1 MNYYIQKLKEFKE
14 VITNN
19 NKEELNNLI
28 QKANGIK
35 KNIGQMTI
43 NLSTTSNWPI
53 HFKKPLIIAGPCS
66 AESEKQMLATGNALK
81 YHPNLLF
88 RAGIWKPRTRPNN
101 FEGIGSIGLKWL
113 KTVKEETGLS
123 TTTEVANAFHVEE
136 ALKQDVDVLW
146 VGARTTVNPFA
157 VQEIANALKGVD
169 IPIMIKNPIN
179 PEVNLWVGA
188 IERFADAGLTKL
200 AAIHRGFFAYNNTKY
215 RNIPQWQIAIEL
227 RRRIPGIPMIC
238 DPSHIA
244 GKRNLIYEVS
254 QKAIDMNY
262 DGLMIETHIDPE
274 KALSDNAQQVTP
286 QQLYEVLEKLIVR
299 QAKIENPVFKSS
311 LDQLRIE
318 IDDLDN
324 ELVDLLKRR
333 MNVAE
338 KIGIHKKEN
347 QVTILQSNRWEE
359 LLKTRIQHGIDN
371 GLTEEFMNKV
381 LKAIHQESINR
392 QTKVMNK

>member
-1 MNYYIQKLKEFKE
+1 
-14 VITNN
+14 
-19 NKEELNNLI
+19 
-28 QKANGIK
+28 
-35 KNIGQMTI
+35 MTI
-43 NLSTTSNWPI
+43 NLSNPSNWPI

-66 AESEKQMLATGNALK
+66 AESEEQMLATGNALK
-81 YHPNLLF
+81 SHQNILF
-88 RAGIWKPRTRPNN
+88 RAGIWKPRTRPNS

-113 KTVKEETGLS
+113 KTVKEETGLA

-146 VGARTTVNPFA
+146 IGARTTVNPFA

-169 IPIMIKNPIN
+169 VPLMIKNPLN

-215 RNIPQWQIAIEL
+215 RNIPQWQLAIEL

-244 GKRNLIYEVS
+244 GKRKLIYEVS

-262 DGLMIETHIDPE
+262 DGLMIETHVNPE

-286 QQLYEVLEKLIVR
+286 QQLNEILEKLVVR
-299 QAKIENPVFKSS
+299 QAKIEDPVFKSS

-324 ELVDLLKRR
+324 ELVDVLKRR
-333 MNVAE
+333 MKVAE

-359 LLKTRIQHGIDN
+359 LLKTRIQHGVDN

>member
-1 MNYYIQKLKEFKE
+1 
-14 VITNN
+14 
-19 NKEELNNLI
+19 
-28 QKANGIK
+28 
-35 KNIGQMTI
+35 MTI
-43 NLSTTSNWPI
+43 NLSTPSNWPI
-53 HFKKPLIIAGPCS
+53 HFNKPLIIAGPCS
-66 AESEKQMLATGNALK
+66 AESEEQMLATGNALK
-81 YHPNLLF
+81 SHQNLLF
-88 RAGIWKPRTRPNN
+88 RAGVWKPRTRPNN
-101 FEGIGSIGLKWL
+101 FEGIGRIGLTWL
-113 KTVKEETGLS
+113 KIVKEETGLA

-146 VGARTTVNPFA
+146 IGARTTVNPFA

-169 IPIMIKNPIN
+169 IPLMIKNPLN

-215 RNIPQWQIAIEL
+215 RNIPQWQLAIEL
-227 RRRIPGIPMIC
+227 RRRVPGIPMIC

-244 GKRNLIYEVS
+244 GKSSLIYEVS

-262 DGLMIETHIDPE
+262 DGLMIETHINPE
-274 KALSDNAQQVTP
+274 KALSDNNQQVTP
-286 QQLYEVLEKLIVR
+286 KQLNEILGKLVVR
-299 QAKIENPVFKSS
+299 QAKIEDPVFKSS

-318 IDDLDN
+318 IDDLDY
-324 ELVDLLKRR
+324 ELVDVLKRR

-347 QVTILQSNRWEE
+347 KVTILQSNRWEE
-359 LLKTRIQHGIDN
+359 LLKTRIQHGVDN

>member
-1 MNYYIQKLKEFKE
+1 
-14 VITNN
+14 
-19 NKEELNNLI
+19 
-28 QKANGIK
+28 
-35 KNIGQMTI
+35 MTI
-43 NLSTTSNWPI
+43 NLSTPSNWPI
-53 HFKKPLIIAGPCS
+53 HFNKPLIIAGPCS
-66 AESEKQMLATGNALK
+66 AESEEQMLATGNALK
-81 YHPNLLF
+81 SHQNILF
-88 RAGIWKPRTRPNN
+88 RAGVWKPRTRPKN
-101 FEGIGSIGLKWL
+101 FEGIGRIGLTWL
-113 KTVKEETGLS
+113 KIVKEETGLA

-146 VGARTTVNPFA
+146 IGARTTVNPFA

-169 IPIMIKNPIN
+169 IPLMIKNPLN

-200 AAIHRGFFAYNNTKY
+200 AAIHRGFFAYNHTKY
-215 RNIPQWQIAIEL
+215 RNIPQWQLAIEL
-227 RRRIPGIPMIC
+227 RRRVPGIPMIC

-244 GKRNLIYEVS
+244 GKSSLIYEVS

-262 DGLMIETHIDPE
+262 DGLMIETHINPE
-274 KALSDNAQQVTP
+274 KALSDNNQQVTP
-286 QQLYEVLEKLIVR
+286 KQLNEILGKLVVR
-299 QAKIENPVFKSS
+299 QAKIEDPVFKSS

-318 IDDLDN
+318 IDDLDY
-324 ELVDLLKRR
+324 ELLDVLKRR

-338 KIGIHKKEN
+338 KIGLHKKEN
-347 QVTILQSNRWEE
+347 KVTILQSNRWEE
-359 LLKTRIQHGIDN
+359 LLKTRIQHGVDN

>member
-1 MNYYIQKLKEFKE
+1 
-14 VITNN
+14 
-19 NKEELNNLI
+19 
-28 QKANGIK
+28 
-35 KNIGQMTI
+35 MTI

-53 HFKKPLIIAGPCS
+53 HFNKPLIIAGPCS
-66 AESEKQMLATGNALK
+66 AESEEQMLATGNALK
-81 YHPNLLF
+81 SHPNLLF

-101 FEGIGSIGLKWL
+101 FEGIGSIGLTWL

-123 TTTEVANAFHVEE
+123 TTTEVANALHVEE

-169 IPIMIKNPIN
+169 IPLMIKNPIN

-200 AAIHRGFFAYNNTKY
+200 AAIHRGFFTYNNTKY

-286 QQLYEVLEKLIVR
+286 QQLNEVLEKLIVR
-299 QAKIENPVFKSS
+299 QAKIENTVFKSS

>member
-1 MNYYIQKLKEFKE
+1 
-14 VITNN
+14 
-19 NKEELNNLI
+19 
-28 QKANGIK
+28 
-35 KNIGQMTI
+35 MTI
-43 NLSTTSNWPI
+43 NLSTPSNWPI

-66 AESEKQMLATGNALK
+66 AESEEQMLATGNALK
-81 YHPNLLF
+81 SHQNILF
-88 RAGIWKPRTRPNN
+88 RAGIWKPRTRPNS

-113 KTVKEETGLS
+113 KTVKEETGLA

-146 VGARTTVNPFA
+146 IGARTTVNPFA

-169 IPIMIKNPIN
+169 VPLMIKNPLN

-215 RNIPQWQIAIEL
+215 RNIPQWQLAIEL

-244 GKRNLIYEVS
+244 GKRKLIYEVS

-262 DGLMIETHIDPE
+262 DGLMIETHVNPE

-286 QQLYEVLEKLIVR
+286 QQLNEILEKLVVR
-299 QAKIENPVFKSS
+299 QAKIEDPVFKSS

-324 ELVDLLKRR
+324 ELVDVLKRR

-359 LLKTRIQHGIDN
+359 LLKTRIQHGVDN

>member
-1 MNYYIQKLKEFKE
+1 
-14 VITNN
+14 
-19 NKEELNNLI
+19 
-28 QKANGIK
+28 
-35 KNIGQMTI
+35 MTI
-43 NLSTTSNWPI
+43 NLSTPYNWPI

-66 AESEKQMLATGNALK
+66 AESEEQMLATGNALK
-81 YHPNLLF
+81 SHPNILF
-88 RAGIWKPRTRPNN
+88 RAGIWKPRTRPNS
-101 FEGIGSIGLKWL
+101 FEGIGSIGLTWL
-113 KTVKEETGLS
+113 KTVKEETGLA

-136 ALKQDVDVLW
+136 ALNQDVDVLW
-146 VGARTTVNPFA
+146 IGARTTVNPFA

-169 IPIMIKNPIN
+169 IPLMIKNPLN

-215 RNIPQWQIAIEL
+215 RNIPQWQLAIEL

-244 GKRNLIYEVS
+244 GKRSLIYEVS

-262 DGLMIETHIDPE
+262 DGLMIETHVNPE

-286 QQLYEVLEKLIVR
+286 QQLNEILEKLVVR
-299 QAKIENPVFKSS
+299 QAKIEDPVFKSS

-324 ELVDLLKRR
+324 ELVDVLKRR
-333 MNVAE
+333 MKVAE

-359 LLKTRIQHGIDN
+359 LLKTRIQHGVDN